1 MESNIMTYIIN
12 WDRVYDDVIEKE
24 NDLLNNNIQNTVV
37 NSSSVTNL
45 NWMNVGASAWC
56 SAQVLKILED
66 AYNKDYDYISILFG
80 DIYAP
85 EGHSI
90 SEYVLE
96 TKKYL
101 NKLPDC
107 YVYSTSFTHDGW
119 SYDRTILKKY
129 NDKIAHVCGTDM
141 LYLSINKDVIK
152 FMYGFLKY
160 YNSIYGLDKHPSGW
174 GIDVLCSAY
183 SIYNR
188 KNVFRNTSSILVHYE
203 NSGYNIDDAHKEM
216 EKILVEGIHYM
227 SVNFNYNKE
236 ILVQMVY
243 KIFEKQN
250 SENSISYEE
259 LYGI

>member
-1 MESNIMTYIIN
+1 
-12 WDRVYDDVIEKE
+12 
-24 NDLLNNNIQNTVV
+24 
-37 NSSSVTNL
+37 
-45 NWMNVGASAWC
+45 
-56 SAQVLKILED
+56 
-66 AYNKDYDYISILFG
+66 
-80 DIYAP
+80 
-85 EGHSI
+85 
-90 SEYVLE
+90 
-96 TKKYL
+96 
-101 NKLPDC
+101 
-107 YVYSTSFTHDGW
+107 
-119 SYDRTILKKY
+119 
-129 NDKIAHVCGTDM
+129 
-141 LYLSINKDVIK
+141 
-152 FMYGFLKY
+152 MYGFLKY

-250 SENSISYEE
+250 SENSISYEQ
-259 LYGI
+259 LYGIYDGT